1 MKPWTRKGMF
11 WVRILLPLLLF
22 TVIFSR
28 ISFGELLEVLRS
40 VRLDLALWG
49 WILGYIVPI
58 LVCVLRWQLV
68 LRRGYALE
76 VPFLHLL
83 RQFWVGMFVGYLVPG
98 GIGTDLYRIAAL
110 SRKAGGFH
118 KNAAAVVGEKVVVL
132 LTNGLLVMAAYPLVA
147 ATVSAGPRIDRL
159 IKLVYVLG
167 LVGWLGLAAFTLCG
181 MLWKGAAGRLLG
193 RRLRRLEERA
203 AARSHVAQPA
213 GGDGLLDVLRPFFS
227 WRLQLLIAATTV
239 GSQLIACYGGK
250 LMVSAIGVDL
260 HLLVHVFVWNL
271 MVFVFLAPVSI
282 GTLGV
287 REGTFIVLFGLF
299 GVTREASL
307 AASFVGLA
315 SLLLTVAL
323 GGLIALG
330 TGWRREER

>member
-1 MKPWTRKGMF
+1 MKPWAKKGVF
-11 WVRILLPLLLF
+11 WVRLLLPLLLF
-22 TVIFSR
+22 AVIFAR
-28 ISFGELLEVLRS
+28 IDFRELFIVLRG

-49 WILGYIVPI
+49 WVLGYIVPI
-58 LVCVLRWQLV
+58 FVCVLRWQLV
-68 LRRGYALE
+68 LRRGYDLE
-76 VPFLHLL
+76 VPFLYLL

-110 SRKAGGFH
+110 ARKTGGFH

-132 LTNGLLVMAAYPLVA
+132 LANGLLVMAAYPLIA
-147 ATVSAGPRIDRL
+147 ALVSADEKVGRL
-159 IKLVYVLG
+159 IKLVYALG
-167 LVGWLGLAAFTLCG
+167 LAGWLGLALFALCG
-181 MLWKGAAGRLLG
+181 MLWKGAAGRLLA

-203 AARSHVAQPA
+203 AVRSQASGSS
-213 GGDGLLDVLRPFFS
+213 GGDGLFDVLRPFFG
-227 WRLQLLIAATTV
+227 WRLQLLVAAVTV

-250 LMVSAIGVDL
+250 LMVASVGVDL
-260 HLLVHVFVWNL
+260 PLLVHVLVWNL
-271 MVFVFLAPVSI
+271 MVFVFLAPISI

-299 GVTREASL
+299 GVAREASL

-323 GGLIALG
+323 GGVIALA
-330 TGWRREER
+330 TGWRQEGK